1 MPRSYLI
8 VLIATLLNTL
18 GIVFL
23 YVIHRKDSDTFEASS
38 VDCMVRLMR
47 LEGIQSQRSSPVSL
61 SQVTGGQLSR
71 NCDLLS
77 EYDCQMI
84 ELSGIVSG
92 DSFPRQS

>member
-38 VDCMVRLMR
+38 
-47 LEGIQSQRSSPVSL
+47 PVSL

-71 NCDLLS
+71 N
-77 EYDCQMI
+77 
-84 ELSGIVSG
+84 
-92 DSFPRQS
+92 